1 MSICPPSQSEQ
12 SGCHDGRQTTLFLT
26 SLGSCQNLTYK
37 KTSWGEN
44 YNKFTKEIILYFN
57 EKQKCRSSSQMYG
70 NQVISAFVFQSL
82 SIFCEQLCIKIQ
94 LCMLENASNLYF
106 KIGLRLLF

>member
-1 MSICPPSQSEQ
+1 MINKNVDQ
-12 SGCHDGRQTTLFLT
+12 FL
-26 SLGSCQNLTYK
+26 
-37 KTSWGEN
+37 
-44 YNKFTKEIILYFN
+44 
-57 EKQKCRSSSQMYG
+57 KCNG

-82 SIFCEQLCIKIQ
+82 SIFCEKLCIKIQ